1 MKINSTGFN
10 KIQFYQN
17 QLKIADNQQSKQQKE
32 DQVEISSQAKDL
44 QSASKILS
52 DREERVQQLKQQV
65 QEGSYEINPSII
77 AEKMINYFNKK

>member
-17 QLKIADNQQSKQQKE
+17 QLKIAGNQQSKQKKE

-65 QEGSYEINPSII
+65 QEGSYEINPSAI

>member
-1 MKINSTGFN
+1 MKINPTGFN
-10 KIQFYQN
+10 KIQLYQN
-17 QLKIADNQQSKQQKE
+17 QLKVADNQRSKQQKE

-44 QSASKILS
+44 QSASKVLS

>member
-65 QEGSYEINPSII
+65 QEGSYEINPSAI

>member
-17 QLKIADNQQSKQQKE
+17 QLKIAENQQFKQKKE

-65 QEGSYEINPSII
+65 QEGSYEINPSTI
-77 AEKMINYFNKK
+77 AEKMINYFSKK